1 MSNFVVNLI
10 TRGCSGSKPEAV
22 LPCDMHLEMYE
33 DNFVCHN
40 DWGAQQQAFGMQR
53 PGMLNVLR
61 VGNSNT
67 Q

>member
-40 DWGAQQQAFGMQR
+40 DGGTAAGIWYAETRDAKR
-53 PGMLNVLR
+53 PACR
-61 VGNSNT
+61 E